1 MKPNTNWKLTCPEN
15 NILTVLR
22 VIKKNSLRVLVLAF
36 FPWMGPLSDILA
48 HISLIV
54 TKAYL
59 LLCLIYSLTGQS
71 LSSGMLKILFC
82 GITVTFN
89 ISQVG
94 GSPVVPEADGR
105 HRSWKRRRWTG
116 FDLFLVTQ
124 ESQYLGWVL
133 HSTEVAY
140 LLLTRMPRVRFLSF
154 PRMLS
159 SCCWYLLMALLRT
172 VDRGLITSI
181 ENI

>member
-1 MKPNTNWKLTCPEN
+1 MKPSTNWKLTCPEN

-59 LLCLIYSLTGQS
+59 LLCLICCLTGQS
-71 LSSGMLKILFC
+71 LSSGMLQILFC

-94 GSPVVPEADGR
+94 GSPAVPEADGR
-105 HRSWKRRRWTG
+105 HRSWKRRRRTG
-116 FDLFLVTQ
+116 FDLFLVH
-124 ESQYLGWVL
+124 SRKSISWVG
-133 HSTEVAY
+133 AAWQ
-140 LLLTRMPRVRFLSF
+140 R
-154 PRMLS
+154 S
-159 SCCWYLLMALLRT
+159 SIPASHPAASGPILVIPKNVVLVLLRFIDGT
-172 VDRGLITSI
+172 T
-181 ENI
+181 